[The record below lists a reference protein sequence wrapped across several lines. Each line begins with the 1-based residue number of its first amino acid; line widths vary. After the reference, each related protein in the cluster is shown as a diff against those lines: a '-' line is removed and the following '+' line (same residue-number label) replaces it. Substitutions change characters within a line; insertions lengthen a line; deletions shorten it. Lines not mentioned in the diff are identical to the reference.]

1 MMGGGGKLL
10 DAWSG
15 TKIMLIKLK
24 LYGILAAKYGEYHYF
39 QVSKIKETIRGMSAN
54 YPDFYLFI
62 KNIVQSGYD
71 FQLIY
76 GNQYL
81 SEEQLNNMDTIA
93 SVEEVKLIPVLQGS
107 GAVGKII
114 LGVALIA
121 LSAPLGGFLGIA
133 PLTIALLGGA
143 LALGGISQ
151 LLSPTP
157 KQKTPQDTTKIE
169 SGVIDP
175 QGVATQGV
183 PVPLVYGTF
192 LVGSQ
197 TISAGISLDTVIS
210 ANTQFVGG

>member
-1 MMGGGGKLL
+1 
-10 DAWSG
+10 
-15 TKIMLIKLK
+15 MLIKLK
-24 LYGILAAKYGEYHYF
+24 LFGILAAKYGQYHYF
-39 QVSKIKETIRGMSAN
+39 QVTKIKETIRGLSAN
-54 YPDFYLFI
+54 YPDFQLFLR
-62 KNIVQSGYD
+62 NIVESGYD

-76 GNQYL
+76 KDKYL
-81 SEEQLNNMDTIA
+81 DETELNTINA
-93 SVEEVKLIPVLQGS
+93 ESSAEEVKLIPVIQGS

-151 LLSPTP
+151 LLTPTP
-157 KQKTPQDTTKIE
+157 KQTRPEERTKIE

-175 QGVATQGV
+175 QGVTNQGI

-197 TISAGISLDTVIS
+197 TISAGISLDTVIA

>member
-1 MMGGGGKLL
+1 
-10 DAWSG
+10 
-15 TKIMLIKLK
+15 MLIKLK

-39 QVSKIKETIRGMSAN
+39 QVNKIKEIIRGLSAN
-54 YPDFYLFI
+54 YPDFHLFI
-62 KNIVQSGYD
+62 RNIVEAGYD

-76 GNQYL
+76 GDKYL
-81 SEEQLNNMDTIA
+81 TEEDLDNMNVIA
-93 SVEEVKLIPVLQGS
+93 SVEELKLIPVIQGS
-107 GAVGKII
+107 GAAGKII
-114 LGVALIA
+114 LGIALIA

-157 KQKTPQDTTKIE
+157 KQTKADEKTKIE

-175 QGVATQGV
+175 QGVANQGV